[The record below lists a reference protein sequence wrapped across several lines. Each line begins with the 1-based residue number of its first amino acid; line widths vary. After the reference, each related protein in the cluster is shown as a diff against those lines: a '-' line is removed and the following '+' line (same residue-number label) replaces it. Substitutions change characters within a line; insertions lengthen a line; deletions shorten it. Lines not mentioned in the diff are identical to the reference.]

1 MRLPTPTRGAALVT
15 GAALTA
21 VFAAALVFASPG
33 GPAAGATAGLTP
45 AASGPTVTPVA
56 AALVPGP
63 VHLDRKGRSNVL
75 TARLDFKPG
84 DSTGWHYH
92 PGPVVVQVVSGS
104 LTLRHAAQGRCI
116 TEVVRAGHGFTEQPG
131 VVHVAGNQRQDQ
143 AVVYAT
149 FILPPGAPPSVS
161 APIPRC
167 LPLTVGQPLPPR
179 TMNSLVN
186 GRSSF
191 AGWCGD
197 RVGWG
202 YGLSCSRSFLVSRSS
217 M

>member
-21 VFAAALVFASPG
+21 VLAAALVFASPG
-33 GPAAGATAGLTP
+33 GPAAGATAGHTP
-45 AASGPTVTPVA
+45 AASGPTVSPVA

-131 VVHVAGNQRQDQ
+131 VVHVAGNQRQDP

-149 FILPPGAPPSVS
+149 FILPPSAPPSVS
-161 APIPRC
+161 APIPAAC
-167 LPLTVGQPLPPR
+167 H
-179 TMNSLVN
+179 
-186 GRSSF
+186 
-191 AGWCGD
+191 
-197 RVGWG
+197 
-202 YGLSCSRSFLVSRSS
+202 
-217 M
+217 

>member
-1 MRLPTPTRGAALVT
+1 MRLPTPTRRAALVA

-21 VFAAALVFASPG
+21 VFAAALVFSSLGG

-92 PGPVVVQVVSGS
+92 PGPVVVQAVSGS

-116 TEVVRAGHGFTEQPG
+116 TEVVRAEHGFTELPG
-131 VVHVAGNQRQDQ
+131 VVHVAGNQRQDP

-161 APIPRC
+161 APIPAVC
-167 LPLTVGQPLPPR
+167 H
-179 TMNSLVN
+179 
-186 GRSSF
+186 
-191 AGWCGD
+191 
-197 RVGWG
+197 
-202 YGLSCSRSFLVSRSS
+202 
-217 M
+217 